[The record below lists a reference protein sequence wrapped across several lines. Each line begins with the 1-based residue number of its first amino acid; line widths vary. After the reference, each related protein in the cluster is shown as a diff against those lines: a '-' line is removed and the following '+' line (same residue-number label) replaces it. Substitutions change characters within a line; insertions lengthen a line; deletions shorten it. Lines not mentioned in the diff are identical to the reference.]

1 MAAKKKS
8 EEKTSKKSKSTKK
21 SKSAKKIKLTFAPV
35 MGAGKEFTALLRKK
49 TMKSVYGR
57 EEPVYSPAIDG
68 LPMELT
74 VKKGE
79 VIEVTQEQLDEL
91 RNRGHVETEE
101 EYKSRQHFIK
111 SMNPQHPETLN
122 WDMII
127 AEGYNFSTLLDSQNI
142 VYNDKLL
149 IVD

>member
-57 EEPVYSPAIDG
+57 EEPVYSPAIEG

-127 AEGYNFSTLLDSQNI
+127 AEGSNFSTLLDSQNI

>member
-21 SKSAKKIKLTFAPV
+21 SKSVKKIKLTFAPV

-74 VKKGE
+74 VRKGE

-91 RNRGHVETEE
+91 RNRGHVETEWFKKSHSRNPYVVIDE
-101 EYKSRQHFIK
+101 NNLDKVLKGLPYEPYKK
-111 SMNPQHPETLN
+111 PV
-122 WDMII
+122 
-127 AEGYNFSTLLDSQNI
+127 QNI
-142 VYNDKLL
+142 MFRF
-149 IVD
+149 

>member
-57 EEPVYSPAIDG
+57 EEPVYSPAING

-127 AEGYNFSTLLDSQNI
+127 AEGSNFSTLLDSQNI

>member
-21 SKSAKKIKLTFAPV
+21 SKSVKKIKLTFAPV

-74 VKKGE
+74 VRKGE

-101 EYKSRQHFIK
+101 EYKDRQHFIK
-111 SMNPQHPETLN
+111 SMNPQHPETLS

-127 AEGYNFSTLLDSQNI
+127 SEGSNFSTLLDSQNI

>member
-21 SKSAKKIKLTFAPV
+21 SKSVKKIKLTFAPV

-74 VKKGE
+74 VRKGE

-91 RNRGHVETEE
+91 RSRGHVETEE
-101 EYKSRQHFIK
+101 EYKARQHFIK
-111 SMNPQHPETLN
+111 SMNPQHPETLS

-127 AEGYNFSTLLDSQNI
+127 SEGSNFSTLLDSQNI

>member
-35 MGAGKEFTALLRKK
+35 MGAVKEFTALLRKK

-127 AEGYNFSTLLDSQNI
+127 AEGSNFSTLLDSQNI